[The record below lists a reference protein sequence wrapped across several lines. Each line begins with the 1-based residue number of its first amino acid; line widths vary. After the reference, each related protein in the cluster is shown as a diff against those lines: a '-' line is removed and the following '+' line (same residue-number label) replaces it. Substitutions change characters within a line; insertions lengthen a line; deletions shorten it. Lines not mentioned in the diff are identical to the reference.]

1 MYEMGGLARHR
12 HARSGQ
18 LPGFAGATR
27 RPPVPSIRA
36 RNPVSRFLPRS
47 GVAPK
52 VVPVSNGESIFTASA
67 NTAQE
72 PELNYY

>member
-1 MYEMGGLARHR
+1 MRWGALPSLAAPSAASCPALLALR
-12 HARSGQ
+12 A
-18 LPGFAGATR
+18 
-27 RPPVPSIRA
+27 PPVPGTRVGA
-36 RNPVSRFLPRS
+36 GLPAPYTFP

-72 PELNYY
+72 PKVNYY

>member
-1 MYEMGGLARHR
+1 MRWGALRGIATPGPASCLALLALRADR
-12 HARSGQ
+12 RCQASVRETRF
-18 LPGFAGATR
+18 PGSSH
-27 RPPVPSIRA
+27 VP
-36 RNPVSRFLPRS
+36 

-72 PELNYY
+72 PEVNYF